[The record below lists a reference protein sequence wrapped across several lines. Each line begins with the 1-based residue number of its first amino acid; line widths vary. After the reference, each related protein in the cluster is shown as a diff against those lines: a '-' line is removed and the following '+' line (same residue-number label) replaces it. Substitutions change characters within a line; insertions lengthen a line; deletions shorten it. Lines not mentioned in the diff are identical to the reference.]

1 MINKEIGNKLE
12 SIHDYLRICE
22 EKAWAARDRDEYNM
36 AYSCREK
43 IITVMAWLVGLEE
56 QQ

>member
-12 SIHDYLRICE
+12 SIHDYLCICA
-22 EKAWAARDRDEYNM
+22 EKAWVARDRDEYNM

-43 IITVMAWLVGLEE
+43 ITAVLVWLAILEE
-56 QQ
+56 QT